1 MKINFDDERFLDLFD
16 SNINDKNLFEIL
28 KKQRDNISLQ
38 HISLAK
44 NNITNA
50 GAIKIAKFLA
60 DNPKITSLD
69 LSETKTSLLVI
80 IANIKG
86 AEKASKI
93 RQVSYA
99 GYPFSI
105 SENFQMRNTNKTIS
119 GSYATLNEI
128 NNIINDSGKKLVVY
142 LSMCFGNPYGE
153 VWSLKVID
161 YWISKL
167 IDLGIKLISLSDTIG
182 SATPEMI
189 NNVYG
194 YLTLKYPNV
203 EFGLHLHTNPKL
215 YRDKLE
221 ISINSGCYRID
232 GAIQGFGGCPMA
244 SDILMGN
251 MPTEKIMSFCQ
262 EKGIESGIN
271 PLKFEVAYNYSSD
284 IFLNYR

>member
-1 MKINFDDERFLDLFD
+1 MQKLKIIECPRDAMQSIKKFIPTEKK
-16 SNINDKNLFEIL
+16 IKYIQNLLGVGFETIDAGSFVS
-28 KKQRDNISLQ
+28 KKVIPQLYD
-38 HISLAK
+38 
-44 NNITNA
+44 TE
-50 GAIKIAKFLA
+50 
-60 DNPKITSLD
+60 DVITSLD

-119 GSYATLNEI
+119 GSYASLNEI

-262 EKGIESGIN
+262 EKGIESGLN

-284 IFLNYR
+284 IFLNYK